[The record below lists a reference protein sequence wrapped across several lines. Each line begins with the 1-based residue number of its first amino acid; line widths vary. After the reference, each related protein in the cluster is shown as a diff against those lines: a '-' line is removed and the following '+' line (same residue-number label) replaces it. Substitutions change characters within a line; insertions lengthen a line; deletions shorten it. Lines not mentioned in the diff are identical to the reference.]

1 MVADNII
8 VTGLLSKSQETYN
21 LLYDKVKEC
30 MENGENIE
38 VEITTEEKQKEEQN
52 DEDVE
57 DENVVEV
64 IREGEKGEVR

>member
-21 LLYDKVKEC
+21 LLYDKVIEC
-30 MENGENIE
+30 MENGEDIE
-38 VEITTEEKQKEEQN
+38 VEISKEEEKEEEQKE
-52 DEDVE
+52 EDVE
-57 DENVVEV
+57 DENVVKM

>member
-30 MENGENIE
+30 MENGEDIE
-38 VEITTEEKQKEEQN
+38 VEISKDEEKDEEK
-52 DEDVE
+52 E
-57 DENVVEV
+57 DEKEDEQKNEQKD
-64 IREGEKGEVR
+64 ENEEEKR